1 MGNQFEITFSV
12 QDKSLFFSFFI
23 LGNFIGPLVF
33 KHTLFS
39 NFLTLLISTSFGS
52 CVGLP
57 SENVDGF
64 LNFASF
70 FSCFTLLSL
79 DFLFLIKHP
88 KLSINLF
95 FNNVLFNFVLFIH
108 QLFFSFD
115 LATCNHE
122 IGLFFSQFICFHF
135 EFSV

>member
-23 LGNFIGPLVF
+23 LSNFIGPLVF

-70 FSCFTLLSL
+70 FLLLHVALFRLS
-79 DFLFLIKHP
+79 FLNQASK
-88 KLSINLF
+88 
-95 FNNVLFNFVLFIH
+95 
-108 QLFFSFD
+108 
-115 LATCNHE
+115 A
-122 IGLFFSQFICFHF
+122 
-135 EFSV
+135 